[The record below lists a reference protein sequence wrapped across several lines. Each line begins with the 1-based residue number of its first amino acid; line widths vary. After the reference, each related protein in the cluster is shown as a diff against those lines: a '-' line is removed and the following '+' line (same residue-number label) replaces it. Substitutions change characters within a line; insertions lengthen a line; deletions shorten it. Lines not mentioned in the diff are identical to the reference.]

1 MNADKK
7 KIISLDCT
15 LRDGGY
21 YNNWD
26 FDSSTVKK
34 YVQAINSSKIDYVEI
49 GFRSL
54 PSKNFIGSF
63 AYSSDSF
70 ISKLNI
76 KSKIAIMIDTKE
88 VLENKIGIKKTLD
101 ILLNDKKKSPVRL
114 VRFAT
119 HFKDALS
126 LKNIIKITRQKG
138 YQVAINIMQCSNKS
152 EIEIKKILKYLNK
165 LEGIDV
171 LYFADS
177 LGNMDTNDVKKITK
191 IFKKFWSADLGI
203 HAHNNKGNGVANSLV
218 AIDCGVKWVDSTIN
232 GMGRGAG
239 NAETEILLSEINNR
253 FSNKYTMDKIF
264 LLSSIEF
271 RKLKDKYQWGQSLYY
286 YLAAKNNIHPSYIQE
301 MISDQRYDENDILK
315 TIEHIKN
322 IPSTSYN
329 KNFINGLMSKNL
341 SNINKGKWNARNW
354 CKNKTVLILGGGSN
368 ITKYKNNI
376 IQYSKKKSVLIL
388 SLNYISQL
396 DQYIHGIIVANKP
409 RYMMDSK
416 NYSKLKKPIYIC
428 QSIYKDDPNF
438 HLFDKFIYNYG
449 LNIKAKKFAFYKNY
463 SYTPNNL
470 AFSYALS
477 LVNMGKAKK
486 ILVAGFDGY
495 DDPVLQKQMISTI
508 NCYNKVKKKLEIKSI
523 TPTSYPLE
531 IEIVH

>member
-1 MNADKK
+1 MNENKK
-7 KIISLDCT
+7 KIVSLDCT

-21 YNNWD
+21 YNNWNFED
-26 FDSSTVKK
+26 LTVKK

-54 PSKNFIGSF
+54 PSKNFLGSF

-88 VLENKIGIKKTLD
+88 ILENKIGIKKTLD
-101 ILLNDKKKSPVRL
+101 ILLNDKSKSPVRL

-119 HFKDALS
+119 HFKDVLS

-138 YQVAINIMQCSNKS
+138 YQVAVNIMQCSNKS
-152 EIEIKKILKYLNK
+152 EKEIKKIVKYLDK

-177 LGNMDTNDVKKITK
+177 LGNMDTNDVIKITK
-191 IFKKFWSADLGI
+191 IFKKFWSRDLGI
-203 HAHNNKGNGVANSLV
+203 HTHNNKGNAVANSIV
-218 AIDCGVKWVDSTIN
+218 GIDNGVKWVDSTIN

-239 NAETEILLSEINNR
+239 NAETEILLSEINNK
-253 FSNKYTMDKIF
+253 SSSKYVMDKIF
-264 LLSSIEF
+264 LLSSKEF
-271 RKLKDKYQWGQSLYY
+271 RKLKDKYKWGQSLYY

-301 MISDQRYDENDILK
+301 MISDQRYDEDDILK
-315 TIEHIKN
+315 TIKYIRN

-329 KNFINGLMSKNL
+329 KNFITELMANNL
-341 SNINKGKWNARNW
+341 NNINKGKWNAKNW
-354 CKNKTVLILGGGSN
+354 CKNKTILILGGGSN
-368 ITKYKNNI
+368 TIKYKDNI
-376 IQYSKKKSVLIL
+376 IQLSKEKSVLTL
-388 SLNYISQL
+388 SLNYIGQL
-396 DQYIHGIIVANKP
+396 DKYIDGVIVANKA

-416 NYSKLKKPIYIC
+416 NYPKLKKPIYIC
-428 QSIYKDDPNF
+428 RSICKDDPNT
-438 HLFDKFIYNYG
+438 HLFDKFIFNYG
-449 LNIKAKKFAFYKNY
+449 LNIKENKFAFYNNY
-463 SYTPNNL
+463 SFTPNNL

-477 LVNMGKAKK
+477 LVNIGKAKK
-486 ILVAGFDGY
+486 ILLAGFDGY
-495 DDPVLQKQMISTI
+495 DDPVLQRQMISTI
-508 NCYNKVKKKLEIKSI
+508 NCYNRLKKKLEIKSI
-523 TPTSYPLE
+523 TPTSYPLA